1 MTITISVSPQTE
13 TKLREAAAAK
23 GTDVTRYAAEL
34 VEQALAANLTHANVS
49 ANDSLSAWDT
59 FVSEMAKVGQ
69 QLPPGTTIDDSRESI
84 YAGRGE

>member
-1 MTITISVSPQTE
+1 MTITISVSPQAE

-23 GTDVTRYAAEL
+23 GTDVTQYTADL
-34 VEQALAANLTHANVS
+34 VEQALAGQSSSHTKS
-49 ANDSLSAWDT
+49 ASESLAAWDT
-59 FVSEMAKVGQ
+59 FVSEMIKAGQ

>member
-1 MTITISVSPQTE
+1 MTITISVSPQAE
-13 TKLREAAAAK
+13 TKLREGAAAK

-34 VEQALAANLTHANVS
+34 VEQALAVQPAHANQP
-49 ANDSLSAWDT
+49 ANDSLAAWDT
-59 FVSEMAKVGQ
+59 FVSEMTKVGQ